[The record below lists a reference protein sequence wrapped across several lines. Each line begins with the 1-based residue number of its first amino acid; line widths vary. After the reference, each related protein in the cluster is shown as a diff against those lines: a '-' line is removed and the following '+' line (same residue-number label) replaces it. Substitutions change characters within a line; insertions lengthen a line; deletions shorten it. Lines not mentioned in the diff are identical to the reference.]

1 MNGNSPQPKRLDRIL
16 ANAGYCSRKEA
27 GKFIRSGRVAI
38 NGETT
43 RDQAAHALL
52 SQVTIDGE
60 PLNQPETILVML
72 NKPVGY
78 VCSHDSGEGPRIYD
92 FLPDQWMLRNPAPMS
107 IGRLDK
113 DTSGL
118 ILITDDTMLVH
129 EYTSPRNHIEKC
141 YEVEVDHEIS
151 GTLAGI
157 LASGTLLLAGETT
170 PCLPAQLHI
179 TGERSCT
186 ITVTEG
192 KYHLVRKMFGYAG
205 YDVTKLHRVRFGP
218 YELGNL
224 ASGCIEEVLVRQKFG
239 RFSEFPRIEKDVYV
253 EILGRS

>member
-1 MNGNSPQPKRLDRIL
+1 MNANSLQPKRLDRIL

-38 NGETT
+38 NGEAT

-60 PLNQPETILVML
+60 LLNQPETILVML

-78 VCSHDSGEGPRIYD
+78 VCSHDGSEGPRIYD

-129 EYTSPRNHIEKC
+129 EYTSPKNHVEKW

-151 GTLAGI
+151 ATLTA
-157 LASGTLLLAGETT
+157 LFASGTLLLSGETT
-170 PCLPAQLHI
+170 PCLPAELHV
-179 TGERSCT
+179 TGERTCT

-224 ASGCIEEVLVRQKFG
+224 ASGCIEEVSVR
-239 RFSEFPRIEKDVYV
+239 
-253 EILGRS
+253 